1 MHLEGVF
8 NMLAKYRGVVDPELS
23 IIPTEPIGFEF
34 TENLLKE
41 IAPKEWL
48 LEKAGIDITKYQTVA
63 PVAQQAA
70 FADDFSAFYDFGET
84 KDGFNVWKQKT
95 RFNDDSEYQMFADV
109 SQLQANV
116 LDLIAKDKRVT
127 PDVLATTL
135 DQNVDTIELVIKDLI
150 DKGYINSNSYTIGE
164 GIDGNTIIEHTLTEP
179 IGDILT
185 KIQPQTK
192 ELLIRYSYE
201 WKTGFSNKDKKTS
214 RPFCVALLDANK
226 MYSRSEIESISA
238 RLGYSVWDRKGG
250 WYTVPGT
257 NEHEAS
263 CRHQWVSNIVTRK

>member
-1 MHLEGVF
+1 
-8 NMLAKYRGVVDPELS
+8 
-23 IIPTEPIGFEF
+23 
-34 TENLLKE
+34 
-41 IAPKEWL
+41 
-48 LEKAGIDITKYQTVA
+48 
-63 PVAQQAA
+63 
-70 FADDFSAFYDFGET
+70 
-84 KDGFNVWKQKT
+84 
-95 RFNDDSEYQMFADV
+95 
-109 SQLQANV
+109 
-116 LDLIAKDKRVT
+116 
-127 PDVLATTL
+127 
-135 DQNVDTIELVIKDLI
+135 LVIKDLI

-257 NEHEAS
+257 DTHEAS